1 MSIQIYE
8 RPHNGRCSRYHLD
21 QQRKPFSV
29 REYLRASASSIVP
42 QLLNYELGFSISN
55 PAFNQIAEPGRPLKS
70 PPPPDA

>member
-8 RPHNGRCSRYHLD
+8 RPHNGPVADIISISSGSRFL
-21 QQRKPFSV
+21 V

-42 QLLNYELGFSISN
+42 QLSNYELGFSIS
-55 PAFNQIAEPGRPLKS
+55 FNQIAAPGRPLKS